1 MQIDGTSEQIE
12 AARQLVEEVTSEV
25 CSMAVVYM
33 FLRDLVMFMQKCIY
47 ILPYAGVFIV
57 CRYTFEL

>member
-25 CSMAVVYM
+25 CSMVVVYM
-33 FLRDLVMFMQKCIY
+33 FLRDLVMFMQKMHLYSSICWSLY
-47 ILPYAGVFIV
+47 CLPVYV
-57 CRYTFEL
+57 